1 MGGFLFKE
9 ILTPSIRKRTLFF
22 LVNDLMISLF
32 TFYAAYLLRFNFD
45 IPVQWF
51 ENFLSLFIT
60 LFLFKTVALFVF
72 NVYNTPWRFFAL
84 NSFKQIIKAHLLSY
98 LLFVAVFWLFLDF
111 YGPMPRSV
119 VVIDL
124 FLSIFFIG
132 SLRVAKRVF
141 LESGNHT
148 GLATL
153 IIGADKN
160 AEMAIRYISGPGSEF
175 FPVALADDNP
185 SKISSFIHGIRV
197 YDKKNLAPLVK
208 RLGIKAA
215 IISEKLPPKELDALF
230 EELKELEIRTV
241 KMMQFFGGEEELKD
255 ISIEDLLARKPK
267 DLDKKAIQAF
277 VEGKTILVTGAGGSI
292 GSEICRQ
299 AVRFGAKRLIMVDNS
314 EYNLYKITD
323 ELEDAD
329 IASRLVSVLE
339 YDKLDRIFADEH
351 PDIVLHAAAYKHVPL
366 VEENIDSAVENNIQ
380 GSRNII
386 DLSITHRV
394 GTFILV
400 STDKAVRPTNIMG
413 ATKRAC
419 ELYAQSVPSPETK
432 IAVVRFGNVLGS
444 SGSVIPKFKAQI
456 KAGGPITVTHPD
468 ISRYFMLISE
478 ACELVLQAATLAT
491 DKEVFVLDMG
501 EPVKIRDL
509 AQKMLMLAGREEIP
523 IEYIGLREGEKL
535 YEELLIDENDKQ
547 TRYSSIFIA
556 GPRTGSYESVRDGI
570 DALLAADDKIT
581 ALKRLIP
588 EFEHKRDNRAETK
601 RTKEV
606 QRAIDI

>member
-1 MGGFLFKE
+1 MYRE
-9 ILTPSIRKRTLFF
+9 ILIPSVRKRTLFF

-60 LFLFKTVALFVF
+60 LFLLKTAALFFF

-84 NSFKQIIKAHLLSY
+84 NSFKQIIKAHLVSY
-98 LLFVAVFWLFLDF
+98 AVFVAVFWIFRDY

-119 VVIDL
+119 VIIDM

-132 SLRVAKRVF
+132 SLRVAKRIF
-141 LESGNHT
+141 IESSNHT
-148 GLATL
+148 GTAT
-153 IIGADKN
+153 IILGADKN
-160 AEMAIRYISGPGSEF
+160 AEMAIRYISGPGSELY
-175 FPVALADDNP
+175 PVALADENP
-185 SKISSFIHGIRV
+185 DKISSFIHGIRV
-197 YDKKNLAPLVK
+197 YDRNKLAPVVR

-215 IISEKLPPKELDALF
+215 IISEKLPPKKLDALF
-230 EELKELEIRTV
+230 EELKELEIDTV
-241 KMMQFFGGEEELKD
+241 KIMQFFGDEEELKD

-267 DLDKKAIQAF
+267 DLDKGAIKAFIG
-277 VEGKTILVTGAGGSI
+277 GKSVLVTGAGGSI

-299 AVRFGAKRLIMVDNS
+299 AVRFGARRLIMIDNS
-314 EYNLYKITD
+314 EYNLYRISD
-323 ELEDAD
+323 ELQDAD
-329 IASRLVSVLE
+329 ISARLVSVLE
-339 YDKLDRIFADEH
+339 YDKLERIFAAEK

-380 GSRNII
+380 GSRNVI
-386 DLSITHRV
+386 DLSIKHDV

-400 STDKAVRPTNIMG
+400 STDKAVRPTNVMG

-419 ELYAQSVPSPETK
+419 ELYAQSVPSPRTK

-444 SGSVIPKFKAQI
+444 SGSVIPKFKEQI
-456 KAGGPITVTHPD
+456 RQGGPLTVTHPE

-501 EPVKIRDL
+501 EPVRIRDL
-509 AQKMLMLAGREEIP
+509 AEKMLMLAGREEIP

-556 GPRTGSYESVRDGI
+556 GPKVASYESIRSGI
-570 DALLAADDKIT
+570 EALLKAEDKVA
-581 ALKRLIP
+581 ALKILIP
-588 EFEHKRDNRAETK
+588 EFEHKRDNLKNDTIVSQEA
-601 RTKEV
+601 
-606 QRAIDI
+606 

>member
-1 MGGFLFKE
+1 MFKE
-9 ILTPSIRKRTLFF
+9 ILTPNIKKRTLFF

-32 TFYAAYLLRFNFD
+32 TFYSAYLLRFNFD

-51 ENFLSLFIT
+51 ENFLTLFIT
-60 LFLFKTVALFVF
+60 LFLLKTAALFFF

-84 NSFKQIIKAHLLSY
+84 NSFKQIIKAHLVSY
-98 LLFVAVFWLFLDF
+98 ALFVALFWIFKEY

-132 SLRVAKRVF
+132 SLRVAKRIF

-148 GLATL
+148 GLATV

-175 FPVALADDNP
+175 YPVALVDENP
-185 SKISSFIHGIRV
+185 DKISSFIHGLRV
-197 YDKKNLAPLVK
+197 YDKNNLASLVK
-208 RLGIKAA
+208 RLGIRAA
-215 IISEKLPPKELDALF
+215 IISEKLPPKALDALF
-230 EELKELEIRTV
+230 EELKELEIQTV
-241 KMMQFFGGEEELKD
+241 KMMQFFGDEEELKD

-267 DLDKKAIQAF
+267 DLDKAAIRAF
-277 VEGKTILVTGAGGSI
+277 IEGKSVLVTGAGGSI

-299 AVRFGAKRLIMVDNS
+299 AVRFGARRVVMVDNS
-314 EYNLYKITD
+314 EFNLYQISE
-323 ELEDAD
+323 ELQDAD
-329 IASRLVSVLE
+329 IAARLVSVLE
-339 YDKLDRIFADEH
+339 YDRLEKIFATEK

-366 VEENIDSAVENNIQ
+366 VEENIDSAVENNIL

-386 DLSITHRV
+386 DLSIRHSV

-400 STDKAVRPTNIMG
+400 STDKAVRPTNVMG

-419 ELYAQSVPSPETK
+419 ELYAQSVPSPKTK

-444 SGSVIPKFKAQI
+444 SGSVIPKFKEQI
-456 KAGGPITVTHPD
+456 KAGGPITVTHPE

-509 AQKMLMLAGREEIP
+509 AQKMLLLAGREDIP

-535 YEELLIDENDKQ
+535 YEELLIDENDKE
-547 TRYSSIFIA
+547 TCYSSIFIA
-556 GPRTGSYESVRDGI
+556 GPKVGSYESIRNGI
-570 DALLAADDKIT
+570 DALLAANDKIA
-581 ALKRLIP
+581 ALKALIP
-588 EFEHKRDNRAETK
+588 EFEHRRDNKTET
-601 RTKEV
+601 TKQPKETDS
-606 QRAIDI
+606 AIDI

>member
-1 MGGFLFKE
+1 MYKE

-22 LVNDLMISLF
+22 LLNDMMISLF
-32 TFYAAYLLRFNFD
+32 TLYTAYLLRFNFD

-51 ENFLSLFIT
+51 ENFFSIFMTLFI
-60 LFLFKTVALFVF
+60 LKTAALFFF

-98 LLFVAVFWLFLDF
+98 LLFIAVFLVFQEY
-111 YGPMPRSV
+111 YGLIPRSV
-119 VVIDL
+119 IIIDL

-132 SLRVAKRVF
+132 SLRVAKRIF
-141 LESGNHT
+141 LEGGNH
-148 GLATL
+148 GGAATL

-160 AEMAIRYISGPGSEF
+160 AEMAIRYISGQNSAF
-175 FPVALADDNP
+175 YPVALADENP
-185 SKISSFIHGIRV
+185 EKISSYIHGIRV

-208 RLGIKAA
+208 RLGITAA

-230 EELKELEIRTV
+230 EELKELDVKTV
-241 KMMQFFGGEEELKD
+241 KIMQFFGNEEELKD

-267 DLDKKAIQAF
+267 DLDKKAIGAF
-277 VEGKTILVTGAGGSI
+277 IGGKTVLVTGAGGSI

-299 AVRFGAKRLIMVDNS
+299 AVRFGAKKVIMLDNS
-314 EYNLYKITD
+314 EYNLYQISEELQSTD
-323 ELEDAD
+323 TA
-329 IASRLVSVLE
+329 ARLMSVLE
-339 YDKLDRIFADEH
+339 YDRVDKIFAAEK

-386 DLSITHRV
+386 DLAIKHRV

-400 STDKAVRPTNIMG
+400 STDKAVRPTNVMG
-413 ATKRAC
+413 ATKRVC
-419 ELYAQSVPSPETK
+419 ELYAQSVPSPRTK

-444 SGSVIPKFKAQI
+444 SGSVIPKFKEQI
-456 KAGGPITVTHPD
+456 KAGGPLTVTHPD

-501 EPVKIRDL
+501 EPVKIKDL
-509 AQKMLMLAGREEIP
+509 AAKMLMLAGREDIP
-523 IEYIGLREGEKL
+523 IEYVGLREGEKL
-535 YEELLIDENDKQ
+535 YEELLIDDNDKQ
-547 TRYSSIFIA
+547 TRYRSIFIA
-556 GPRTGSYESVRDGI
+556 GPKVGRYETIRDTI
-570 DALLAADDKIT
+570 DKLLHAEDKI
-581 ALKRLIP
+581 AVLQELIP
-588 EFEHKRDNRAETK
+588 EFDHKRDNKTEQTS
-601 RTKEV
+601 
-606 QRAIDI
+606 QQ